1 MSQISYTCIRY
12 LPGAAIFRGNKEAHL
27 VKVPDTVELYHP
39 VLDRTVTVPAGSEA
53 GLIADPP
60 KGGGWEYADTKKK
73 PAKGEEK

>member
-1 MSQISYTCIRY
+1 M
-12 LPGAAIFRGNKEAHL
+12 

-53 GLIADPP
+53 GLLADPP
-60 KGGGWEYADTKKK
+60 KGGGWVYADTKKK